1 MPAGRYDAVVVGAGT
16 AGGVVAA
23 RLSEDSSRSV
33 LLLEAGPDFPDEAL
47 SPPAFLT
54 GGNLLGEGFAG
65 AGAAT
70 PEHDWGYWSEPVA
83 GDRRVHLRRGKLVG
97 GTSMINGTVA
107 VRGAPRDY
115 DRWQELGAPG
125 WGWEAVRP
133 AFERVESRVPIK
145 RYPAERWLP
154 FQHAFVEGFEELGY
168 RRVTDMNAPD
178 SWDRVVGAW
187 PQNRRNEIRM
197 GSLTTYIREA
207 RPRPNLT
214 IRAGVIVDSVLLDGS
229 QARGLRVAAN
239 GRREEIEADVVVLSA
254 GAYGT
259 PAILLRS
266 GVGPAGEV
274 RRLGIEPV
282 ADLPVGR
289 DLGDHPQCLF
299 VVGTPPELAA
309 MSGPGFAVVARG
321 DGWWSFPLCLDE
333 EDGLCALAFALAS
346 EETSGTVTLAS
357 SDPEAAPVIDH
368 RYRDVIARGDFE
380 DAFATFREVA
390 ATTAF
395 RRRGAS
401 DGDAGRPLEEILA
414 ERLGTAFHPMGTC
427 AMGKVVD
434 EDLRVH
440 GLDGLVVADASVFP
454 AHVTNNPNLTCFMV
468 GERAA
473 EKLSKKGDQQ

>member
-1 MPAGRYDAVVVGAGT
+1 MSGERYDVVVVGAGST
-16 AGGVVAA
+16 GAVIAA
-23 RLSEDSSRSV
+23 RLSEDPSRSV
-33 LLLEAGPDFPDEAL
+33 LLLEAGPDFPEEAV

-83 GDRRVHLRRGKLVG
+83 GGRRVHLRRGKLVG

-133 AFERVESRVPIK
+133 AFERVERSVPIK

-168 RRVTDMNAPD
+168 RRVADMNAPD
-178 SWDRVVGAW
+178 SWDGVVGAW

-197 GSLTTYIREA
+197 GTLTTYVREA

-214 IRAGVIVDSVLLDGS
+214 IRSEALVDAVLIDGS
-229 QARGLRVAAN
+229 RARGIRSVSN
-239 GRREEIEADVVVLSA
+239 GHKEEIEAETVVLSA

-259 PAILLRS
+259 PSVLLRS
-266 GVGPAGEV
+266 GVGPAGDL

-289 DLGDHPQCLF
+289 RLGDHPQGLF
-299 VVGTPPELAA
+299 AVRTPPELAA

-333 EDGLCALAFALAS
+333 EEGLCALAFALAS
-346 EETSGTVTLAS
+346 EDASGTVSLAS
-357 SDPEAAPVIDH
+357 TDPTEPPLIDH

-380 DAFATFREVA
+380 GAFATFREIVA
-390 ATTAF
+390 TAAF

-401 DGDAGRPLEEILA
+401 DADAGRPLEEILA

-427 AMGKVVD
+427 AIGSVVD
-434 EDLRVH
+434 EDLRVY
-440 GLDGLVVADASVFP
+440 GIDGLVVADASVFP

-473 EKLSKKGDQQ
+473 EKLSRRDVQT